1 MISPLIIDISPNL
14 IKDLRQFGESIEYY
28 YLMSEVIVFKPME
41 NPKGLKR
48 SWEKHW
54 NVIR

>member
-48 SWEKHW
+48 S
-54 NVIR
+54 